1 MSIAISKDGTKI
13 VYRKTGQGPVIILVD
28 GAFCSKDFGPMPKLA
43 PKLGEHFTVISYDRR
58 ARGESG
64 DTKPYQIEREIEDIE
79 TLMNQNGGSAYLFGI
94 SSGAILALRAVS
106 HGLRVPKLVLFEPP
120 FVTNK
125 TFVRS
130 PNAYHDLTRLIDE
143 GKRGEAVKFYLR
155 KVMGVPAI
163 LPFILQLT
171 PNWGKMKAN
180 ANSLPYD
187 AAVCD
192 NFEIPK
198 NLASTISIPVLVI
211 DSTKSPEI
219 LRSAVEATVRALPN
233 GTRRSLKG
241 SIHDVPPKILVPEL
255 TQFLKASHENG
266 K

>member
-1 MSIAISKDGTKI
+1 MSIAMSKDGTKI
-13 VYRKTGQGPVIILVD
+13 VYRRIGTGPVIILID

-43 PKLGEHFTVISYDRR
+43 PYLEEYFTVISYDRR

-64 DTKPYQIEREIEDIE
+64 DTKPYHIEREFEDLQALID
-79 TLMNQNGGSAYLFGI
+79 QNGGSAYLFGV

-106 HGLRVPKLVLFEPP
+106 HGLRIPKLVLFEPP

-125 TFVRS
+125 NLIRS
-130 PNAYHDLTRLIDE
+130 PNAYHDLTHLIEE

-163 LPFILQLT
+163 LPFVLRLT
-171 PNWGKMKAN
+171 PNWAKMKAN

-187 AAVCD
+187 AAVCGD
-192 NFEIPK
+192 FEIPK
-198 NLASTISIPVLVI
+198 NLVSAISIPVLVI

-219 LRSAVEATVRALPN
+219 LRSAVESTVSVLPN
-233 GTRRSLKG
+233 ATRKSLKG
-241 SIHDVPPKILVPEL
+241 SIHDVPPQILTPEL
-255 TQFLKASHENG
+255 IKFLIGNEK
-266 K
+266 